1 MQIIGISSSWITL
14 LTCVKRRVSASV
26 YSLCVC
32 VLLCLGD
39 VLQRDDSGQ
48 RYQAGARTGWQQV
61 WGSHLPADFHIPS
74 WERRYNKCF
83 LFLFVLWFCIQLW
96 ATRAVLSVCHSD
108 RLIPRLALFF
118 LPRSPLFPRLSPSLP
133 VCLFLLLP
141 RHLNIWMPPWQL
153 SVSPPFPLFSLSSF
167 SNTLSLC
174 SFFLLILIFSFIR
187 LICMTVNPFAKHPC
201 VKKWLY
207 TFIFSLWRQI
217 WKDQDPFNVCELGTA
232 MWRLASP
239 SMKINAAFQLP
250 RKSDVGTGS
259 DTTAEVSFF
268 QW

>member
-1 MQIIGISSSWITL
+1 MREAA
-14 LTCVKRRVSASV
+14 CVLVFIR
-26 YSLCVC
+26 CVC

-48 RYQAGARTGWQQV
+48 RYQAGARTGRQQV
-61 WGSHLPADFHIPS
+61 WGSHLPADLHIPS

-108 RLIPRLALFF
+108 RLIPHLALFF
-118 LPRSPLFPRLSPSLP
+118 LPCSPLFPRLSPLP
-133 VCLFLLLP
+133 SCL
-141 RHLNIWMPPWQL
+141 
-153 SVSPPFPLFSLSSF
+153 SLSSPTSPSEYLNASVTIF
-167 SNTLSLC
+167 CLTSFFLYFLSLPSLTRSLSLC

-201 VKKWLY
+201 VKKRLY

-259 DTTAEVSFF
+259 DTTPEVSFF